1 MPAQTNKAKTY
12 PFPMDQGSKRVLGII
27 TGIPVARHLKA
38 TEKPVRQPL
47 QAARRGEVA
56 AAAQRVKK
64 IIRKIDGVS
73 GT

>member
-38 TEKPVRQPL
+38 TENLFDSRCRPHAEARSRQ
-47 QAARRGEVA
+47 RRNA
-56 AAAQRVKK
+56 
-64 IIRKIDGVS
+64 
-73 GT
+73 